1 MVNGDVEGAPW
12 QTRPKCTMADGDVE
26 GASWQTGQRCTSAND
41 CDVEGAPCWPTSTL
55 AKEAEGAP
63 WPTTTSARRAGAGAM
78 PAPATPAG
86 AGAMPGPND
95 GGPVAGASPAPARQA
110 GASPAPTMRAGAR
123 ERRQCQGVHPEWERA
138 IESESDTGRRDLC

>member
-1 MVNGDVEGAPW
+1 MPLLRQDWSKSGVGPSKPSLSRSI
-12 QTRPKCTMADGDVE
+12 TRPSKARQP
-26 GASWQTGQRCTSAND
+26 A
-41 CDVEGAPCWPTSTL
+41 L
-55 AKEAEGAP
+55 AYQ
-63 WPTTTSARRAGAGAM
+63 
-78 PAPATPAG
+78 AG